1 MNKKS
6 VIYVTII
13 SLVIF
18 SIFFVYGLTQK
29 DKDLANDNAA
39 NYIEDIDTSKLSIG
53 SVSEVVNVLNTV
65 SNYYH

>member
-39 NYIEDIDTSKLSIG
+39 NYIEDIETS
-53 SVSEVVNVLNTV
+53 
-65 SNYYH
+65 